1 VRYLRPVSIVIALT
15 VSLVGTGCRSS
26 HVDVSV
32 ENRTGE
38 AIRLLEVS
46 YPSASFGADSLAAGA
61 TLRNRIQLRGDGPV
75 KVTFAGARTQFA
87 EITGPVLAEK
97 QNGILQIV
105 LLGGGKADFHPDLH
119 SPQ

>member
-1 VRYLRPVSIVIALT
+1 MRELRRILLVVALT
-15 VSLVGTGCRSS
+15 ASLVETGCRSA

-32 ENRTGE
+32 ENQTGE

-46 YPSASFGADSLAAGA
+46 YPSASFGANSLAAGA
-61 TLRNRIQLRGDGPV
+61 TLHNRIQLRGDGPI
-75 KVTFAGARTQFA
+75 KVTFVGARDQSA

-97 QNGILQIV
+97 QNGKLQTILRS
-105 LLGGGKADFHPDLH
+105 GGKADFHPDLH